1 MKNKLSTKLNEY
13 ISNHLSV
20 IEKTNKTISPKILEI
35 AKLIS
40 NVIKKG
46 NKILICGNGGSASD
60 SQHIATEFMSTLTQ
74 DTKRCPIPAI
84 ALTTD
89 TSFLTAYSNDFN
101 FDNLFS
107 RQVEGLGKK
116 GDVLIGIST
125 SGNSKNIIN
134 AIRTGNALKLKTIL
148 FTGIDKNSNI
158 KTDLTLNVQSNN
170 TQHIQEAHITFAH
183 IIIEMIEFHLGYRK

>member
-1 MKNKLSTKLNEY
+1 MKNKLSKKLNEY
-13 ISNHLSV
+13 ISNHISV
-20 IEKTNKTISPKILEI
+20 IEKTNKTIFPKVLEI
-35 AKLIS
+35 SKLIS
-40 NVIKKG
+40 NAIKKG

-74 DTKRCPIPAI
+74 DIKRCPISAI

-134 AIRTGNALKLKTIL
+134 AIRTGNDLKLKTIL
-148 FTGIDKNSNI
+148 FTGIEKKSNI
-158 KTDLTLNVQSNN
+158 KTDLTLNVQSDN

-183 IIIEMIEFHLGYRK
+183 IIIEMIEFNLGYRK